1 MIPTKNNTAM
11 LLTHSIFD
19 LDLTQTIFLL
29 ATLLAS
35 IGLIIIIYSRNHES
49 IKSRLFILIL
59 LLVIGYLISHAFHFL
74 IMHSSNV
81 TILDNSCHS
90 FLLMI
95 IVTITFFTWNFPEPR
110 RIGISRSLLI
120 IAPSVI
126 ILGLVWG
133 GYLIEESHAH
143 DKFFEVHYSS
153 AYPLFLL
160 WYAFLIALN
169 FYWLVSRYNTEED
182 LNKKK
187 QILLLF
193 IGLIITILAS
203 FIFGLFLPWYLG
215 FYYLVE
221 MSPLS
226 FLVGVILFTTIAV
239 SRHDL
244 FQVSMQKIHNFSISK
259 KIILSSLII
268 VPIIILL
275 IQIPIVRFL
284 FQPET
289 NRELH
294 RFFWIS
300 VFSGLIVS
308 VSIAFIVVKIIS
320 NPLQMLKNKTY
331 EIEKGNYG
339 TKIEFSSNDEFGELT
354 EAFNKMSGTLENNSI
369 ELKIKEERISLL
381 LNAFEKS
388 SAAIA
393 IVDQEFTIIE
403 LNLQFSEIVGK
414 DRNEI
419 LNKSIINVQFKDVQN
434 EYFKMIK
441 NELQLYSK
449 FRGELNYN
457 GKVLLISVTPSLAGN
472 KFNGFLFVEVDVTEQ
487 KKLEEQLVNSE
498 KLAALGKMAAVLAHE
513 IKTPLTSIK
522 MNADIIAEDLQLNAE
537 EKENL
542 AIIQTE
548 INRLN
553 NLVKDVLQFSRQMEL
568 DYSVFNLFD
577 LIDNIQSQFLNKL
590 KTKSISFINNV
601 DKIDLYADKYKL
613 MQVFLNLIDNSIEAV
628 NNNGRIELTSVI
640 DEALNNIKIFVTDSG
655 SGISVGTKIFE
666 PFFTTKS
673 SGTGLGL
680 SVAQKIIEQHKGT
693 IRVVPSEQG
702 KTIFEII
709 LALSESENISRTNTF
724 KKEENFE

>member
-1 MIPTKNNTAM
+1 MV
-11 LLTHSIFD
+11 S
-19 LDLTQTIFLL
+19 
-29 ATLLAS
+29 
-35 IGLIIIIYSRNHES
+35 
-49 IKSRLFILIL
+49 
-59 LLVIGYLISHAFHFL
+59 
-74 IMHSSNV
+74 
-81 TILDNSCHS
+81 
-90 FLLMI
+90 
-95 IVTITFFTWNFPEPR
+95 
-110 RIGISRSLLI
+110 
-120 IAPSVI
+120 
-126 ILGLVWG
+126 
-133 GYLIEESHAH
+133 
-143 DKFFEVHYSS
+143 YSS
-153 AYPLFLL
+153 TYSIFLL

-169 FYWLVSRYNTEED
+169 FYWLFRKYYGEPNSTQR
-182 LNKKK
+182 K

-193 IGLIITILAS
+193 LGLVITNLAS

-221 MSPLS
+221 ISPLS
-226 FLVGVILFTTIAV
+226 FLVGVILFTSVAV
-239 SRHDL
+239 SRYDM
-244 FQVSMQKIHNFSISK
+244 FQASMKRIHNFSITK
-259 KIILSSLII
+259 KIILSALIL

-275 IQIPIVRFL
+275 VQIPLIRL
-284 FQPET
+284 IFQPES
-289 NRELH
+289 NHELY
-294 RFFWIS
+294 RFFTVS
-300 VFSGLIVS
+300 VFGGVIVS
-308 VSIAFIVVKIIS
+308 ISIAFVIAKIIS
-320 NPLQMLKNKTY
+320 NPLNKLKDNAL

-339 TKIEFSSNDEFGELT
+339 TRIGFSSNDEFGELT
-354 EAFNKMSGTLENNSI
+354 KAFNNMSETLQNNST
-369 ELKIKEERISLL
+369 ELKKREDRITLL
-381 LNAFEKS
+381 LNAFEES

-393 IVDQEFTIIE
+393 IVDEEFRIIE
-403 LNLQFSEIVGK
+403 SNLQFLEIVGK

-419 LNKSIINVQFKDVQN
+419 LNKSIMNVQFKDELS

-449 FRGELNYN
+449 FRGELNYDD
-457 GKVLLISVTPSLAGN
+457 KILLISVTPSSTGS
-472 KFNGFLFVEVDVTEQ
+472 KFNGYLFIEVDITEQ
-487 KKLEEQLVNSE
+487 KKLEEQLIKSE

-577 LIDNIQSQFLNKL
+577 LIDNIKSQLRDKL
-590 KTKSISFINNV
+590 KAKSISFVNNV
-601 DKIDLYADKYKL
+601 DKVDLNADKYKL
-613 MQVFLNLIDNSIEAV
+613 VQVFLNLIDNSIEAV
-628 NNNGRIELTSVI
+628 NKNGRIELTSVI

-655 SGISVGTKIFE
+655 IGISVGTKIFE

-709 LALSESENISRTNTF
+709 LALSESENISRTNNF
-724 KKEENFE
+724 QKEENFE